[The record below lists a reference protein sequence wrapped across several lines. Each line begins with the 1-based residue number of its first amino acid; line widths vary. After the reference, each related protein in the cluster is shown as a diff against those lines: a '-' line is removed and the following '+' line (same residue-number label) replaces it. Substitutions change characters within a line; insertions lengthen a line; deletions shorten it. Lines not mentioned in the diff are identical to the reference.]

1 MSLQKQLS
9 ELLYEC
15 RGEIEGGA
23 IRTPLS
29 HGFRK
34 GHSIFDNASNHKKR
48 RYVLNLDLEDFFPS
62 FNFGRVRGFFIK
74 NRDFQLHHQVATIIA
89 QIACFENRLPQGSPC
104 SPIISD
110 LIAQILDLRLAR
122 VAKKYLVTYSR
133 YADDITISTNQKIF
147 PSSIYTQSQN
157 TEINSDLGKELTDTI
172 KNAGFRVNNAKTRLQ
187 SNDSR
192 QLVTGL
198 TVNAKVNIRS
208 DYYRTVRA
216 ICHRLFAIG
225 TFYRKQSLG
234 TSKKDETSLDVVE
247 GMLSHIY
254 QIKIAKQALHIQ
266 TDETAQKALRELYR
280 QFLFYRRFVA
290 LEFPLVICEGITD
303 NIYLKCAIQN
313 LPEFHPK
320 LGSFS
325 DELFRPK
332 IGFFSYSNKVHRH
345 LKITGGT
352 GSLVTFISQYEKH
365 LRKYK
370 NIPLRNPVIVLSDND
385 AGAKNLLSVVSK
397 ITKTTITHESE
408 DSFFRIT
415 GNLYYV
421 KTPRIDGH
429 AESKIEDFFEPALSK
444 IKLNGKSF
452 NPEKIHG
459 EEDEYGKAAFAE
471 KVVRRN
477 AKEINF
483 TGFASVLRRLVAV
496 IDDYTSGST
505 EIAQ

>member
-1 MSLQKQLS
+1 MLDELRSAARKTGSERCLRGLLIDCKRLLS
-9 ELLYEC
+9 E
-15 RGEIEGGA
+15 RGEANSAGIA
-23 IRTPLS
+23 
-29 HGFRK
+29 H
-34 GHSIFDNASNHKKR
+34 
-48 RYVLNLDLEDFFPS
+48 DLVARFSALPDEQQGTFF
-62 FNFGRVRGFFIK
+62 
-74 NRDFQLHHQVATIIA
+74 
-89 QIACFENRLPQGSPC
+89 ERLPSDFSPDPKAVLKSAQAYAEAPNAQNLARLTQTTEPPRQELLRRINR
-104 SPIISD
+104 SPGGTSSIVAMRRA
-110 LIAQILDLRLAR
+110 LLAR

-370 NIPLRNPVIVLSDND
+370 NIPLRNPVIVLSDNY
-385 AGAKNLLSVVSK
+385 A
-397 ITKTTITHESE
+397 
-408 DSFFRIT
+408 
-415 GNLYYV
+415 
-421 KTPRIDGH
+421 
-429 AESKIEDFFEPALSK
+429 
-444 IKLNGKSF
+444 
-452 NPEKIHG
+452 
-459 EEDEYGKAAFAE
+459 
-471 KVVRRN
+471 
-477 AKEINF
+477 
-483 TGFASVLRRLVAV
+483 
-496 IDDYTSGST
+496 
-505 EIAQ
+505 